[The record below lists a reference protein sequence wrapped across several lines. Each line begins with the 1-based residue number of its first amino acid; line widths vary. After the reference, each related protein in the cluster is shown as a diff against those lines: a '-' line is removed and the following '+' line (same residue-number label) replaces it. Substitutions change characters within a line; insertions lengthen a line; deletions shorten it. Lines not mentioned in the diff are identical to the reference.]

1 MREMVDWKKEERIL
15 SFHFSLESEFLPDW
29 AAGWPSTS
37 CNVPTFIRFLASNVR
52 EEIWS
57 ASIVR
62 NERDFLRWNGWPSR
76 NHQIFET
83 MIYRICF
90 FVIVSSWWKRKRKSS
105 FLKRVSNFRSSFC
118 LIQCHSI
125 SLTYSLFDLELFL
138 GFVWA
143 KEFAYWFIKKI
154 K

>member
-37 CNVPTFIRFLASNVR
+37 CNVLPTFIRFLASNVR

-90 FVIVSSWWKRKRKSS
+90 FVIVSSWWKKKRKRKSS
-105 FLKRVSNFRSSFC
+105 FWKEYPTFEVPFVLSNATR
-118 LIQCHSI
+118 
-125 SLTYSLFDLELFL
+125 FL
-138 GFVWA
+138 
-143 KEFAYWFIKKI
+143 
-154 K
+154 